1 MLTRPPKPPD
11 DKLRHRRSIRS
22 RSAAR
27 GRRGDWFW
35 RREITKIVRSRLV
48 AYGHV
53 RGSEME
59 DRAGVEAALDAIID
73 EALHL
78 RR

>member
-1 MLTRPPKPPD
+1 MLTRPP
-11 DKLRHRRSIRS
+11 DKARHRRGIRS

-53 RGSEME
+53 RGGEME
-59 DRAGVEAALDAIID
+59 DRAVVDAALDAIID

>member
-1 MLTRPPKPPD
+1 MLERPPPPPD
-11 DKLRHRRSIRS
+11 KARHRRGIRS

-35 RREITKIVRSRLV
+35 RREITKTVRSRLV
-48 AYGHV
+48 MYGHV

-59 DRAGVEAALDAIID
+59 DRTVVEAALDAIID